1 MVIPSNGGVGNLMLT
16 GIKGNIRSLGYSAA
30 LHDEKVLQTWTLF
43 GLIESWASK
52 PSGGNKP

>member
-1 MVIPSNGGVGNLMLT
+1 MVIPSNGGIGSLMLM
-16 GIKGNIRSLGYSAA
+16 GIKGNIRSLGYSGV
-30 LHDEKVLQTWTLF
+30 LLDEKVLQTWTLF